1 MLDLIDLFELNFGIF
16 PKFVPQPELTLLIL
30 SMSLIWG
37 VVLYVWTFCGKKGS
51 CYLC

>member
-1 MLDLIDLFELNFGIF
+1 MFDLFALNFGIF
-16 PKFVPQPELTLLIL
+16 PQLISQSELTLLIL

-51 CYLC
+51 CHLC